1 MLLENRV
8 ALVTGSSRGIGRA
21 VALELARNGAAVAV
35 TYARGAQAAEAV
47 AQEIRSMGGTAV
59 VAQADVSV
67 PAEATAMVEEVTRD
81 LGPVD
86 ILVNNAGITRDSLLL
101 RMKEEDWD
109 RVLSVNLGGVFN
121 CTKVALRSMIKRR
134 QGRIVNVSSIV
145 GLTGNQGQANYSA
158 AKAGIIGFTRS
169 IAREVASRGITANV
183 VAPGYIDTEMTE
195 GLPGD
200 VKERMMAQIPLGR
213 FGSPEDV
220 ARAVL
225 FFASDLSSYITGQ
238 VLVVDGGM
246 VMA

>member
-8 ALVTGSSRGIGRA
+8 ALVTGSSRGIGRS

-35 TYARGAQAAEAV
+35 TYAKEAQAAGAV
-47 AQEIRSMGGTAV
+47 AQEIRSAGGTAV

-67 PAEATAMVEEVTRD
+67 PAEAIAMVEAVTRD

-195 GLPGD
+195 GLPED
-200 VKERMMAQIPLGR
+200 AKERMMAQIPLGR
-213 FGSPEDV
+213 FGSPDDV

-225 FFASDLSSYITGQ
+225 FFASDLSSYVTGQ

>member
-8 ALVTGSSRGIGRA
+8 ALVTGSSRGIGRS

-35 TYARGAQAAEAV
+35 TYAKEAQAAGAV
-47 AQEIRSMGGTAV
+47 AQEIRSAGGTAV

-67 PAEATAMVEEVTRD
+67 PAEAIAMVEAVTRD

-195 GLPGD
+195 GLPED
-200 VKERMMAQIPLGR
+200 AKEKMMAQIPLGR
-213 FGSPEDV
+213 FGSPDDV

-225 FFASDLSSYITGQ
+225 FFASDLSSYVTGQ